1 MNIRLLGAGL
11 AIWLG
16 ATVALRLGG
25 QFVLRPHHPAGT
37 AALFAVSFPLMAWLV
52 RRLCIQARLPQGQWL
67 AGAASIAFPSLVLD
81 AFSSAFFPFAYPN
94 MAPELAG
101 VFGGWISWCCA
112 GAFAGAAISG
122 ARRS

>member
-1 MNIRLLGAGL
+1 MKIRFLGAGF

-25 QFVLRPHHPAGT
+25 QFVLRPHNPAGT
-37 AALFAVSFPLMAWLV
+37 TVLFAVSFPSMASLV
-52 RRLCIQARLPQGQWL
+52 RRLCSQARLPQEQWL

-81 AFSSAFFPFAYPN
+81 TFSSAFFPIVYPN
-94 MAPELAG
+94 MAPDLAG
-101 VFGGWISWCCA
+101 VFGGWILWCCA